1 MMMHL
6 LIRDKKDGNLC
17 PVPSHSLYTSAMLLQ
32 GATLVCT
39 AAVTRKK
46 ERERERE
53 NPQQLLITMPYQFF
67 LSKTCLLSQV
77 PYFLDESRGWGV
89 SMSDLKKQLDS
100 ARSMG
105 VFVRGLVVI
114 NPGNPTG
121 HVYLLI
127 TDSYVIFVSI

>member
-1 MMMHL
+1 MASSAQFHRIPCTRVLCFSRAL
-6 LIRDKKDGNLC
+6 L
-17 PVPSHSLYTSAMLLQ
+17 LYVLLQ
-32 GATLVCT
+32 LPE
-39 AAVTRKK
+39 RK
-46 ERERERE
+46 RERERE
-53 NPQQLLITMPYQFF
+53 NPHQLLITMPYHFF
-67 LSKTCLLSQV
+67 LVSKTCLLSQV

-121 HVYLLI
+121 HVYLLN
-127 TDSYVIFVSI
+127 TDH

>member
-1 MMMHL
+1 MASSAQFHRIPCTRVLCFSRAL
-6 LIRDKKDGNLC
+6 L
-17 PVPSHSLYTSAMLLQ
+17 LYVLLQ
-32 GATLVCT
+32 LLPERKREKKPT
-39 AAVTRKK
+39 AVT
-46 ERERERE
+46 
-53 NPQQLLITMPYQFF
+53 NYYAIPGFF
-67 LSKTCLLSQV
+67 FVSKTCLLSQV